1 MLDQEVVLGK
11 HHSFETAVTDELH
24 CTMKQYFEVLY
35 HLHVVYMTL
44 HTGCPFSPLS
54 LFGGWKGKLEN
65 PRGECTVICTVLQEN
80 SDELLLKYDLYL
92 KFKPLKGYVSLL
104 EIQGWENFLQ
114 SITILPKHSAG
125 SDFFFLVIPHH
136 PYSCEA
142 GEQEAPTPCCLSVRL
157 HQAVL
162 PGYSSP
168 RCSPHKN
175 ASSRDQKERLRIEN
189 KNKCQSKAGL
199 NLVHL
204 QIKLSYN

>member
-1 MLDQEVVLGK
+1 MNFTVPWNSILRCFITYMLCTWPCTQVV
-11 HHSFETAVTDELH
+11 HSAHWVCLVAE
-24 CTMKQYFEVLY
+24 KGSWKI
-35 HLHVVYMTL
+35 HVVSVQWSK
-44 HTGCPFSPLS
+44 P
-54 LFGGWKGKLEN
+54 
-65 PRGECTVICTVLQEN
+65 VLQEN

-104 EIQGWENFLQ
+104 KIQGWQNFLR
-114 SITILPKHSAG
+114 SIAILPKHSAG

-136 PYSCEA
+136 PYSGEA